1 MKFNTKRVISGFLA
15 ALTIATSAIQP
26 LPVFA
31 ADNGSEKPPSY
42 ESVKDL
48 LDADEVVTAK
58 DLEIEMGASF
68 DIEKDFSNIEI
79 PDSKKVKVTFEEAMN
94 DQNESFVTDHEDT
107 YKAVY
112 YVEPQTTDH
121 PTYQINRKIIV
132 KDTRDKS
139 VSSTEVTQSETQT
152 ENQSDSGGGGEESAE
167 DGEADSENQ
176 AAVDKEAEVSTED
189 TESENLTDKEFDEL
203 IEAAEIQDTV
213 DEESGLSLSDV
224 LLQAGEVLKG
234 FGEDFEYEKE
244 SLKGAQFN
252 VYASEDIYTPD
263 HQKAE
268 DGKRNVIYAKDA
280 LVATVTTDEDGKAVI
295 ENLPLGKYR
304 VEEVKAPYGFTLNTS
319 VKEVNFVYAGQDV
332 PVVKETVSFTDERQ
346 KVSLR
351 VEKQDAETG
360 NVVGGAVF
368 GVYNAESIVV
378 DGKVIVKA
386 DTLLQKMT
394 SDENGQAV
402 CTLNLP
408 LGKYYVKELEAPASF
423 VSSDEVLDFDASY
436 QGQDVKVITLK
447 SIKKNKPTT
456 VSVTK
461 SDITTGVELD
471 GAYLTVLDKDNNV
484 IDQWTS
490 VKDEP
495 HVIKYLVV
503 GETYTLRETF
513 APYGYLK
520 ATDITFTVSDTAE
533 VQPVEMKDEVP
544 TGLLII
550 NKKGEF
556 LDSVTLVSKIKG
568 MIEHIFNYITGNLTE
583 VTFDVFAEEDIK
595 AADGVS
601 EDYYKAGDKVA
612 TIVTDENG
620 IASLE
625 NLPLGKY
632 YVKEVKTAHGYVL
645 DEEIRHIDLTY
656 RDQDTPVVTFNEEWQ
671 NHRQRVEVSVLK
683 KEKGSDRVL
692 EGGAFGLFAAEDI
705 VSSSGEVLIEKDEI
719 IELKTTDAEGKIDF
733 IADLPQDAKYYVKEM
748 YAPDGFVNS
757 EEVQEFTAE
766 YAGDS
771 EKAIQFAF
779 TFEDEPTTV
788 EITKTALT
796 TGKEIPGC
804 KLKVTDEND
813 HVVDEW
819 TSTEEA
825 HVIKELVV
833 GKKYILTETKPAD
846 GFVTGE
852 SIEFTIENTADVQK
866 VEMKD
871 DVTKVEISKQ
881 DISGKELPGAKL
893 SIIDANGKVVESWTS
908 TEKAHYIEML
918 PVGKYTLR
926 EESAPE
932 GFQIAEE
939 VEFEVLDTGKVQHVV
954 MVDEAVPETPHT
966 TEKTDAPKTGD
977 ETNLPLWLFMLGS
990 GVCGIS
996 AAVAVRVRRKKNK

>member
-26 LPVFA
+26 LPVLA

-139 VSSTEVTQSETQT
+139 VSSTEVSQSETQT

-176 AAVDKEAEVSTED
+176 AAVDKETEVSTED

-203 IEAAEIQDTV
+203 IEAAETQDTV
-213 DEESGLSLSDV
+213 DDESGLSLSDV

-252 VYASEDIYTPD
+252 VYASEDIYTLD

-408 LGKYYVKELEAPASF
+408 LSKYYVKELEAPASF

-495 HVIKYLVV
+495 HVIKYLVA

-568 MIEHIFNYITGNLTE
+568 IVEHIFNYITGNLTE

-692 EGGAFGLFAAEDI
+692 EGGVFGLFAAEDI

-757 EEVQEFTAE
+757 EEVQEFTVE

-796 TGKEIPGC
+796 TGK
-804 KLKVTDEND
+804 KFL
-813 HVVDEW
+813 
-819 TSTEEA
+819 
-825 HVIKELVV
+825 
-833 GKKYILTETKPAD
+833 
-846 GFVTGE
+846 
-852 SIEFTIENTADVQK
+852 DV
-866 VEMKD
+866 
-871 DVTKVEISKQ
+871 
-881 DISGKELPGAKL
+881 
-893 SIIDANGKVVESWTS
+893 N
-908 TEKAHYIEML
+908 
-918 PVGKYTLR
+918 
-926 EESAPE
+926 
-932 GFQIAEE
+932 
-939 VEFEVLDTGKVQHVV
+939 
-954 MVDEAVPETPHT
+954 
-966 TEKTDAPKTGD
+966 
-977 ETNLPLWLFMLGS
+977 
-990 GVCGIS
+990 
-996 AAVAVRVRRKKNK
+996 

>member
-1 MKFNTKRVISGFLA
+1 M
-15 ALTIATSAIQP
+15 
-26 LPVFA
+26 
-31 ADNGSEKPPSY
+31 
-42 ESVKDL
+42 
-48 LDADEVVTAK
+48 
-58 DLEIEMGASF
+58 
-68 DIEKDFSNIEI
+68 
-79 PDSKKVKVTFEEAMN
+79 
-94 DQNESFVTDHEDT
+94 
-107 YKAVY
+107 
-112 YVEPQTTDH
+112 
-121 PTYQINRKIIV
+121 
-132 KDTRDKS
+132 
-139 VSSTEVTQSETQT
+139 
-152 ENQSDSGGGGEESAE
+152 
-167 DGEADSENQ
+167 
-176 AAVDKEAEVSTED
+176 
-189 TESENLTDKEFDEL
+189 
-203 IEAAEIQDTV
+203 
-213 DEESGLSLSDV
+213 
-224 LLQAGEVLKG
+224 
-234 FGEDFEYEKE
+234 
-244 SLKGAQFN
+244 
-252 VYASEDIYTPD
+252 
-263 HQKAE
+263 
-268 DGKRNVIYAKDA
+268 
-280 LVATVTTDEDGKAVI
+280 I

-319 VKEVNFVYAGQDV
+319 VKEVNFVYVGQDV

-408 LGKYYVKELEAPASF
+408 LGKYYVKELEAPAGF

-495 HVIKYLVV
+495 HVIKYLVA

-568 MIEHIFNYITGNLTE
+568 MVEHIFNYITGNLTE

-595 AADGVS
+595 TADGV
-601 EDYYKAGDKVA
+601 G
-612 TIVTDENG
+612 
-620 IASLE
+620 
-625 NLPLGKY
+625 
-632 YVKEVKTAHGYVL
+632 
-645 DEEIRHIDLTY
+645 
-656 RDQDTPVVTFNEEWQ
+656 
-671 NHRQRVEVSVLK
+671 
-683 KEKGSDRVL
+683 
-692 EGGAFGLFAAEDI
+692 
-705 VSSSGEVLIEKDEI
+705 

-757 EEVQEFTAE
+757 EVVQEFTAE

-833 GKKYILTETKPAD
+833 GKKYTLTETKPAD
-846 GFVTGE
+846 GFVTAE

-908 TEKAHYIEML
+908 TDEAHYIEML

-977 ETNLPLWLFMLGS
+977 ETNLALWLFMLGL

>member
-26 LPVFA
+26 LPVLA

-132 KDTRDKS
+132 KDTRDKR
-139 VSSTEVTQSETQT
+139 VSSTEVSQSETQT

-176 AAVDKEAEVSTED
+176 AAVDKETEVSTED

-203 IEAAEIQDTV
+203 IEAAETQDTV
-213 DEESGLSLSDV
+213 DDESGLSLSDV

-280 LVATVTTDEDGKAVI
+280 LVATVTTDENGKAVI
-295 ENLPLGKYR
+295 EDLPLGKYR

-394 SDENGQAV
+394 SDENGQSV
-402 CTLNLP
+402 CTLDLP
-408 LGKYYVKELEAPASF
+408 LGKYYVKELEAPAGF
-423 VSSDEVLDFDASY
+423 VSSDEILDFDASY

-447 SIKKNKPTT
+447 SIKKNEPTT

-495 HVIKYLVV
+495 HVIKYLVA

-568 MIEHIFNYITGNLTE
+568 IVEHIFNYITGNLTE

-645 DEEIRHIDLTY
+645 DEEIRYIDLTY

-692 EGGAFGLFAAEDI
+692 EGGVFGLFAAEDI

-757 EEVQEFTAE
+757 EEVQEFTVE

-796 TGKEIPGC
+796 TGKKIPGC

-833 GKKYILTETKPAD
+833 GKKYTLTETKPAD
-846 GFVTGE
+846 GFVTAE

-893 SIIDANGKVVESWTS
+893 SIIDTNGKVVESWTS
-908 TEKAHYIEML
+908 TEEAHYIEML

-977 ETNLPLWLFMLGS
+977 ETNLPLWLFMLGL

>member
-26 LPVFA
+26 LPVLA

-152 ENQSDSGGGGEESAE
+152 ENQSDSGSGGEESAE

-176 AAVDKEAEVSTED
+176 AAVDKEIEVSTED

-203 IEAAEIQDTV
+203 IEAAETQDTV
-213 DEESGLSLSDV
+213 DDESGLSLSDV

-280 LVATVTTDEDGKAVI
+280 LVATVTTDEDGKAMI

>member
-1 MKFNTKRVISGFLA
+1 M
-15 ALTIATSAIQP
+15 
-26 LPVFA
+26 
-31 ADNGSEKPPSY
+31 
-42 ESVKDL
+42 
-48 LDADEVVTAK
+48 
-58 DLEIEMGASF
+58 
-68 DIEKDFSNIEI
+68 
-79 PDSKKVKVTFEEAMN
+79 
-94 DQNESFVTDHEDT
+94 
-107 YKAVY
+107 
-112 YVEPQTTDH
+112 
-121 PTYQINRKIIV
+121 
-132 KDTRDKS
+132 
-139 VSSTEVTQSETQT
+139 
-152 ENQSDSGGGGEESAE
+152 
-167 DGEADSENQ
+167 
-176 AAVDKEAEVSTED
+176 
-189 TESENLTDKEFDEL
+189 DKEF
-203 IEAAEIQDTV
+203 EAK
-213 DEESGLSLSDV
+213 
-224 LLQAGEVLKG
+224 LK
-234 FGEDFEYEKE
+234 
-244 SLKGAQFN
+244 
-252 VYASEDIYTPD
+252 II
-263 HQKAE
+263 KA
-268 DGKRNVIYAKDA
+268 DAKDA

-304 VEEVKAPYGFTLNTS
+304 VEVVKAPYGFTLNTS

-332 PVVKETVSFTDERQ
+332 LVVKETVSFTDERQ

-360 NVVGGAVF
+360 NVVGDAVF
-368 GVYNAESIVV
+368 GVYNAESIVI

-402 CTLNLP
+402 CTLDLP
-408 LGKYYVKELEAPASF
+408 LGKYYVKELEAPAGF

-447 SIKKNKPTT
+447 SIKKNEPTT

-495 HVIKYLVV
+495 HVIKYLVA

-568 MIEHIFNYITGNLTE
+568 MVEHIFNYITGNLTE

-601 EDYYKAGDKVA
+601 EDCYKAGDKVA

-671 NHRQRVEVSVLK
+671 NRCQRVEVSVLK

-692 EGGAFGLFAAEDI
+692 EGGVFGLFAAEDI

-757 EEVQEFTAE
+757 EEVQEFTAK

-804 KLKVTDEND
+804 KLKVTNEND

-833 GKKYILTETKPAD
+833 GKKYTLTETKPAD
-846 GFVTGE
+846 GFVTAE

-866 VEMKD
+866 LEMKD

-908 TEKAHYIEML
+908 TEEADYIEML

-977 ETNLPLWLFMLGS
+977 ETNLALWLFMLGL

-996 AAVAVRVRRKKNK
+996 AAVVVRMRRKKNK

>member
-1 MKFNTKRVISGFLA
+1 MTKVHKSYFTDASGYLILPNNLKIGHYRIEEVTAPDGYTINQNYVEIQVDSNTAYRTDSVSNDVIIEAVYENHPVKGE
-15 ALTIATSAIQP
+15 LTIQ
-26 LPVFA
+26 
-31 ADNGSEKPPSY
+31 
-42 ESVKDL
+42 KD
-48 LDADEVVTAK
+48 
-58 DLEIEMGASF
+58 
-68 DIEKDFSNIEI
+68 
-79 PDSKKVKVTFEEAMN
+79 
-94 DQNESFVTDHEDT
+94 
-107 YKAVY
+107 
-112 YVEPQTTDH
+112 
-121 PTYQINRKIIV
+121 
-132 KDTRDKS
+132 
-139 VSSTEVTQSETQT
+139 
-152 ENQSDSGGGGEESAE
+152 
-167 DGEADSENQ
+167 
-176 AAVDKEAEVSTED
+176 
-189 TESENLTDKEFDEL
+189 
-203 IEAAEIQDTV
+203 
-213 DEESGLSLSDV
+213 
-224 LLQAGEVLKG
+224 GEVLKG
-234 FGEDFEYEKE
+234 FGEDFEYKKE

-319 VKEVNFVYAGQDV
+319 VKEVNFVYDGQDV

-351 VEKQDAETG
+351 VEKQDAEKG

-402 CTLNLP
+402 CTLDLP
-408 LGKYYVKELEAPASF
+408 LGKYYVKELEAPAGF

-447 SIKKNKPTT
+447 SIKKNEPTT

-495 HVIKYLVV
+495 HVIKYLVA

-568 MIEHIFNYITGNLTE
+568 MVEHIFNYITGNLTE

-656 RDQDTPVVTFNEEWQ
+656 RDQDTPVVTFNDEWQ

-692 EGGAFGLFAAEDI
+692 EGGVFGLFAAEDI

-766 YAGDS
+766 YVGDS

-833 GKKYILTETKPAD
+833 GKKYTLTETKPAD
-846 GFVTGE
+846 GFVTAE

-908 TEKAHYIEML
+908 TEEAHYIEML

-977 ETNLPLWLFMLGS
+977 ETNLPLWLFMLGL

>member
-1 MKFNTKRVISGFLA
+1 M
-15 ALTIATSAIQP
+15 
-26 LPVFA
+26 
-31 ADNGSEKPPSY
+31 
-42 ESVKDL
+42 
-48 LDADEVVTAK
+48 
-58 DLEIEMGASF
+58 
-68 DIEKDFSNIEI
+68 
-79 PDSKKVKVTFEEAMN
+79 
-94 DQNESFVTDHEDT
+94 
-107 YKAVY
+107 
-112 YVEPQTTDH
+112 
-121 PTYQINRKIIV
+121 
-132 KDTRDKS
+132 
-139 VSSTEVTQSETQT
+139 
-152 ENQSDSGGGGEESAE
+152 
-167 DGEADSENQ
+167 
-176 AAVDKEAEVSTED
+176 
-189 TESENLTDKEFDEL
+189 
-203 IEAAEIQDTV
+203 
-213 DEESGLSLSDV
+213 
-224 LLQAGEVLKG
+224 
-234 FGEDFEYEKE
+234 
-244 SLKGAQFN
+244 
-252 VYASEDIYTPD
+252 
-263 HQKAE
+263 
-268 DGKRNVIYAKDA
+268 
-280 LVATVTTDEDGKAVI
+280 I

-319 VKEVNFVYAGQDV
+319 VKEVNFVYVGQDV

-408 LGKYYVKELEAPASF
+408 LGKYYVKELEAPAGF

-495 HVIKYLVV
+495 HVIKYLVA

-568 MIEHIFNYITGNLTE
+568 MVEHIFNYITGNLTE

-595 AADGVS
+595 TADGV
-601 EDYYKAGDKVA
+601 G
-612 TIVTDENG
+612 
-620 IASLE
+620 
-625 NLPLGKY
+625 
-632 YVKEVKTAHGYVL
+632 
-645 DEEIRHIDLTY
+645 
-656 RDQDTPVVTFNEEWQ
+656 
-671 NHRQRVEVSVLK
+671 
-683 KEKGSDRVL
+683 
-692 EGGAFGLFAAEDI
+692 
-705 VSSSGEVLIEKDEI
+705 

-757 EEVQEFTAE
+757 EVVQEFTAE

-833 GKKYILTETKPAD
+833 GKKYTLTETKPAD
-846 GFVTGE
+846 GFVTAE

-908 TEKAHYIEML
+908 TEEAHYIEML

-977 ETNLPLWLFMLGS
+977 ETNLALWLFMLGL